1 MLELFE
7 NYYNQKFSEFDKYK
21 ISADNYH
28 LNWFG
33 KAEDEGR
40 TEEPTAR
47 KLSKAREKGDVP
59 RSQELDAAVM
69 IIICFT
75 LIYFMSP
82 YIYDSC
88 MKVMRFF
95 MLNELN
101 IRELSEKEVYKIFE
115 YSFIAILKIAGPIMA
130 AALIVAIATSLMQV
144 GFIFSTEKLKFDIKK
159 ISFNPKKFLEK
170 VILSKEVMFN
180 LLKSVVKIIIVG
192 FVAYFVIKDKIN
204 DFIGLVQIEPYNS
217 IVFIAELTFEVIW
230 KSALL
235 LLIFAFVDY
244 KFQRHQ
250 YIDKMK
256 MTKQEV
262 KDEYKQMEGDPQI
275 KSKIREKQRE
285 AARRRMMQ
293 DVPKA
298 DVIIRNP
305 THYAVAIKYDIN
317 EMTAPTVVAKGM
329 GFLALKIIE
338 LGEQNNVPIV
348 VNKALARTLYDQ
360 VEIGDEIPVELY
372 KTVAEV
378 LAYVWKLKG
387 KTL

>member
-1 MLELFE
+1 MLEQNEQL
-7 NYYNQKFSEFDKYK
+7 KKYK
-21 ISADNYH
+21 QIFEINGQIEYH

-69 IIICFT
+69 IIVCFSM
-75 LIYFMSP
+75 IYFFSP
-82 YIYDSC
+82 YIFDAST
-88 MKVMRFF
+88 KLVRFF
-95 MLNELN
+95 FLNELN
-101 IRELSEKEVYKIFE
+101 IIEMSESEVYKIME
-115 YSFIAILKIAGPIMA
+115 YSFITILKIAGPIMA
-130 AALIVAIATSLMQV
+130 VAFLVALSTNLAQV
-144 GFIFSTEKLKFDIKK
+144 GFMFTTEKLKFDPKK
-159 ISFNPKKFLEK
+159 ISFNPKKFLDK
-170 VILSKEVMFN
+170 VLLSKEVMFN
-180 LLKSVVKIIIVG
+180 LVKSLAKITIVG
-192 FVAYFVIKDKIN
+192 FVAYFIVKDKIGS
-204 DFIGLVQIEPYNS
+204 FISLVQIEPYNS
-217 IVFIAELTFEVIW
+217 IVFIGGLTFEIII
-230 KSALL
+230 KSAFL

-250 YIDKMK
+250 YMDKLK
-256 MTKQEV
+256 MTKQEI

-293 DVPKA
+293 EVPKA

-305 THYAVAIKYDIN
+305 THYAVAVKYDIK
-317 EMTAPTVVAKGM
+317 EMGAPAVVAKGA

-338 LGEQNNVPIV
+338 LGEQHNVPIV
-348 VNKALARTLYDQ
+348 VNKPLARTLYDQ

>member
-1 MLELFE
+1 
-7 NYYNQKFSEFDKYK
+7 
-21 ISADNYH
+21 
-28 LNWFG
+28 
-33 KAEDEGR
+33 
-40 TEEPTAR
+40 
-47 KLSKAREKGDVP
+47 
-59 RSQELDAAVM
+59 
-69 IIICFT
+69 
-75 LIYFMSP
+75 
-82 YIYDSC
+82 
-88 MKVMRFF
+88 
-95 MLNELN
+95 
-101 IRELSEKEVYKIFE
+101 
-115 YSFIAILKIAGPIMA
+115 
-130 AALIVAIATSLMQV
+130 
-144 GFIFSTEKLKFDIKK
+144 
-159 ISFNPKKFLEK
+159 
-170 VILSKEVMFN
+170 
-180 LLKSVVKIIIVG
+180 IVG